1 MTCLSPSRRRSSPVV
16 RVMLAIFADPVP
28 AGGGQSIQGRL
39 YDDPI
44 CTAEAESFGASVR
57 VTS

>member
-1 MTCLSPSRRRSSPVV
+1 
-16 RVMLAIFADPVP
+16 MLAIFADPVP
-28 AGGGQSIQGRL
+28 AGGGQSIQETL